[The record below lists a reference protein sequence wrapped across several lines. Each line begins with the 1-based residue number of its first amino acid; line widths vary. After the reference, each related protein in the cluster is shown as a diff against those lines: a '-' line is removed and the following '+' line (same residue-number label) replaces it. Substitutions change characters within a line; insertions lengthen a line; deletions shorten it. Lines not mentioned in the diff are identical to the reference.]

1 MSVEIKHEVVANL
14 DAGLEIWKVNVEDLK
29 EQDLNA
35 RYMKAEMFER
45 LTENIRSDGRL
56 ESLPFCAV
64 TERGLEI
71 VSGHHRVRAARQAQI
86 FDIFCI
92 VDVTGMSR
100 DRIKSKQL
108 SHNSIDGYDNSEIVK
123 RIYDSIGDAKARLE
137 AFVPEELVE
146 KFKKV
151 SVGDVNVDMDIQ
163 QIQMMFFKYE
173 QHCVKK
179 LEQYLNENDEA
190 YAAEISTFEKVK
202 KMIAETG
209 KEYNIRAAG
218 TIFARLCEIALSRY
232 EGSDLDH
239 KYLADVMKT
248 TLLTPEQAERFESA
262 LKKKEKDENQIDFL
276 LRKLES

>member
-1 MSVEIKHEVVANL
+1 MEVKHKVVADL
-14 DAGLEIWKVNVEDLK
+14 GAGLEIWKVNVEDLK

-35 RYMKAEMFER
+35 RYMKADMFER
-45 LTENIRSDGRL
+45 LTENIRADGRL
-56 ESLPFCAV
+56 ESLPFCAL
-64 TERGLEI
+64 TDRGLEI

-92 VDVTGMSR
+92 VDITGMSR

-108 SHNSIDGYDNSEIVK
+108 SHNSIDGYDNAELVK

-146 KFKKV
+146 QFKKV
-151 SVGDVNVDMDIQ
+151 SVGDVNVEMDIQ
-163 QIQMMFFKYE
+163 QVQLMFFKYE
-173 QHCVKK
+173 QYCIKK
-179 LEQYLNENDEA
+179 LEKYLDENDEA
-190 YAAEISTFEKVK
+190 YAAEIKQFDGVK

-218 TIFARLCEIALSRY
+218 TILARLCEIALSRY
-232 EGSDLDH
+232 EGTELDH

-248 TLLTPEQAERFESA
+248 TLLTPEQAQRVEEA
-262 LKKKEKDENQIDFL
+262 LKKKDKEESQIDFL
-276 LRKLES
+276 IRKLES